1 MAVSDL
7 ILISVGNSR
16 SRIAHARL
24 TGTTTAGDLQPA
36 TVFGSGDTQAMVDHI
51 VKLADALDVELSRVV
66 VATVNEAASK
76 ALLEKL
82 AKLPGLPSA
91 VKLTFTGAGDE
102 LATGLK
108 IPLAVDLDAA
118 ATPGADRL
126 LCALA
131 AHDRSR
137 SACVVI
143 DVGTA
148 VTVDL
153 VGRFGTFAGG
163 VIAPGLG
170 AMLGALHSTASAL
183 PKIESPKS
191 AQEDA
196 PAAALGKNTR
206 DAMLIGCIEAI
217 RGLCYRMID
226 RYAEIEGSYPRI
238 IATGGDAGLLFRE
251 DELIEHIVPDL
262 VLIGM
267 QTAWIRSE
275 FPGSFEQQQIAA
287 DEEAEVPEGEE
298 NELDFGDESS
308 NDEDAGDDGDKD
320 TEKDKGEAD
329 ARP

>member
-7 ILISVGNSR
+7 ILISIGNSR
-16 SRIAHARL
+16 SRIAHAKL

-36 TVFGSGDTQAMVDHI
+36 TVFGSGDTQAMVDHV
-51 VKLADALDVELSRVV
+51 VKLADVLDVELSRVV
-66 VATVNEAASK
+66 VATVNEPAAK

-82 AKLPGLPSA
+82 AKLPGLPST
-91 VKLTFTGAGDE
+91 VKLTFTGDGDG

-118 ATPGADRL
+118 ATPGVDRL

-153 VGRFGTFAGG
+153 VGRFGTFQGG
-163 VIAPGLG
+163 VIAPGLS
-170 AMLGALHSTASAL
+170 AMLGALHSTATAL

-196 PAAALGKNTR
+196 PAVPLGKNTR

-226 RYAEIEGSYPRI
+226 RYAEVEGSYPRI
-238 IATGGDAGLLFRE
+238 IATGGDAGLLFRD

-287 DEEAEVPEGEE
+287 DEEAEAMEGEGQE
-298 NELDFGDESS
+298 DELDFGDESG
-308 NDEDAGDDGDKD
+308 DDGDAGDDKD
-320 TEKDKGEAD
+320 APAEAD
-329 ARP
+329 ERP